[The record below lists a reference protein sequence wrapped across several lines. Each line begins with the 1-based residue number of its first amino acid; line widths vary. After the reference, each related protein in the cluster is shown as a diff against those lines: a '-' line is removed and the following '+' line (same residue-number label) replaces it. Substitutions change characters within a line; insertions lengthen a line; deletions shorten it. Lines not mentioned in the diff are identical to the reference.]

1 VELRH
6 LRYFLAVAEQ
16 LHFRRAAKSLETSQP
31 SLSLQIRTLEA
42 ELGVRLFERTK
53 RSVRLTAAGKLY
65 EAEVRRIL
73 ADLEAANQRALEA
86 ARGTRGEL
94 TLATSIA
101 TLMSYFPRIV
111 RRFRATYPD
120 VTLRMHMIHA
130 VELVDALVARRVQL
144 GFVQVPPN
152 AERLLSEP
160 LWEHRFVVAL
170 PADHPAAGHKAVN
183 LRALSGERLI
193 AYARTSSASIA
204 AEVDALCTEQHFV
217 PGAVEE
223 VAETTTV
230 FGLVACGN
238 GIAIMPAH
246 VQSVAPPGIL
256 FKPLDPP
263 SARRMHISACWH
275 RAEDSPLIAAFITI
289 ARETGLPSSEQP
301 VQETGEIPVTH

>member
-16 LHFRRAAKSLETSQP
+16 LHFRRAAMSLDTSQP

-42 ELGVRLFERTK
+42 ELGARLFERTK
-53 RSVRLTAAGKLY
+53 RNVRLTAAGKLY
-65 EAEVRRIL
+65 EVEVRRVF
-73 ADLEAANQRALEA
+73 ADLDAANQRALEA

-94 TLATSIA
+94 TVATSIA

-111 RRFRATYPD
+111 RRFRAAYPD
-120 VTLRMHMIHA
+120 VTLRMQMIHA
-130 VELVDALVARRVQL
+130 VDLVDALITRRVQL

-160 LWEHRFVVAL
+160 LWEHQFVVAL
-170 PADHPAAGHKAVN
+170 PADHSAAGRTAVN
-183 LRALSGERLI
+183 LHDLSGERLI

-204 AEVDALCTEQHFV
+204 NEVAALCAEQHFV
-217 PGAVEE
+217 PSAIEE

-230 FGLVACGN
+230 FGLVACGD

-263 SARRMHISACWH
+263 SPRRMHISACWN
-275 RAEDSPLIAAFITI
+275 RDEDSPLIPAFITI
-289 ARETGLPSSEQP
+289 ARETGLPAGEQP
-301 VQETGEIPVTH
+301 IQHAGKITVAH